1 MLPSLLHS
9 PIRTQNHFLRE
20 GQGVRCAGA
29 RDVSYAGAKTG
40 VIAKKIIFLKH
51 TQQEDDLNKNDTA
64 TLTQQIDLLVY
75 CDDGCRENRL
85 QVRAPSRER
94 T

>member
-20 GQGVRCAGA
+20 GPGVSCAGA

-40 VIAKKIIFLKH
+40 VIAKKNHLPEAYS
-51 TQQEDDLNKNDTA
+51 T
-64 TLTQQIDLLVY
+64 
-75 CDDGCRENRL
+75 GR
-85 QVRAPSRER
+85 
-94 T
+94 